1 MQRSVLVACGNFAVI
16 SIAGTGLY
24 ADLALAQQAVE
35 AMDEIVVEGAVERPR
50 VSRGGMQVP
59 VEQIELKRQ
68 VNFADLDLG
77 DDADVTELRSRIEI
91 IAKES
96 CQQLSRMFPR
106 PSDTAEIA
114 SCINRAVNSA
124 EEQVRAAVAAAK

>member
-1 MQRSVLVACGNFAVI
+1 
-16 SIAGTGLY
+16 
-24 ADLALAQQAVE
+24 
-35 AMDEIVVEGAVERPR
+35 
-50 VSRGGMQVP
+50 
-59 VEQIELKRQ
+59 